1 MTHTALDL
9 LPSVLRDPFARLPT
23 LSLGNW
29 PTPLEPCP
37 RLAAAIGVQAL
48 WIKRDDQSG
57 PALGGN
63 KVRHLEYTLAEALAQ
78 RAQAVLIAVGEQS
91 NHARQMAA
99 LARKVG
105 LLPIV
110 IVNQPAGPALLRGNL
125 LLVALTGA
133 DIRYLAADD
142 YEKGMERRCDEVVE
156 EYARQNLQV
165 YRIRPDRSQVLGAAA
180 GLRALLELKSQVDA
194 AGIDPDAVVLS
205 AANGSQAGMVLA
217 CRAIG
222 WELPIRGVAPVLWK
236 EPLHERTARFGNLLA
251 QELGW
256 PLHLEAA
263 EILNDLSQI
272 GAGRPDRRPR
282 QRGCLAPGHP
292 HLLAHRRRSR
302 PVQCRSADHGL
313 FVCTFLIANHKFWP
327 TWSPSTAS
335 TRSPTR
341 PMPASGR
348 WPSTWPRS
356 AARSGWRSSCTR
368 CSPDAPTCWPICGS
382 PAHTSISSSSA
393 TPTPCPPAICPS
405 RLCRGSPTDG

>member
-1 MTHTALDL
+1 MTHPALDL
-9 LPSVLRDPFARLPT
+9 LPPLLRDSFARLPA

-37 RLAAAIGVQAL
+37 RLAAAIGVQSL

-63 KVRHLEYTLAEALAQ
+63 KVRHLEYTLAEARAQ

-110 IVNQPAGPALLRGNL
+110 IVNQPTAPPLLRGNL

-180 GLRALLELKSQVDA
+180 GLRALLELKGLVEA
-194 AGIDPDAVVLS
+194 AGLDPDAVVLS

-222 WELPIRGVAPVLWK
+222 WPLPIRGVAPVLWK

-272 GAGRPDRRPR
+272 GEGYQCPTAASLEAVRLAAVTEGIFLDPNYTGKALAG
-282 QRGCLAPGHP
+282 
-292 HLLAHRRRSR
+292 
-302 PVQCRSADHGL
+302 
-313 FVCTFLIANHKFWP
+313 LIADL
-327 TWSPSTAS
+327 
-335 TRSPTR
+335 
-341 PMPASGR
+341 ASGAVSR
-348 WPSTWPRS
+348 QSTIIFWHTGGVPALFS
-356 AARSGWRSSCTR
+356 AEQQIT
-368 CSPDAPTCWPICGS
+368 DHLH
-382 PAHTSISSSSA
+382 AHF
-393 TPTPCPPAICPS
+393 
-405 RLCRGSPTDG
+405 